1 MRERILVIED
11 EEAIRSILRELL
23 VDTGYD
29 VDEAEDGVIGVE
41 KFRSGHYALVLLDVM
56 LPKLDGWAVCS
67 IIRRSGDTPVIM
79 LTALDAEEAQ
89 IRGFELEADDY
100 ITKPF
105 SLKLVLKRIEAVL
118 RRSREIRPDSG
129 DVLTH
134 MGVTLDSAA
143 HSVYYDSR
151 RITLTPTEYSLLEL
165 FMRNPGRVFTRDNL
179 LNQVWGWDFVGEE
192 KIVNVHIMYLR
203 RKLCS
208 GIIETIRGVGYRLGQ
223 D

>member
-23 VDTGYD
+23 VDAGYD

-134 MGVTLDSAA
+134 MGMKQLK
-143 HSVYYDSR
+143 R
-151 RITLTPTEYSLLEL
+151 LT
-165 FMRNPGRVFTRDNL
+165 V
-179 LNQVWGWDFVGEE
+179 
-192 KIVNVHIMYLR
+192 
-203 RKLCS
+203 
-208 GIIETIRGVGYRLGQ
+208 
-223 D
+223 